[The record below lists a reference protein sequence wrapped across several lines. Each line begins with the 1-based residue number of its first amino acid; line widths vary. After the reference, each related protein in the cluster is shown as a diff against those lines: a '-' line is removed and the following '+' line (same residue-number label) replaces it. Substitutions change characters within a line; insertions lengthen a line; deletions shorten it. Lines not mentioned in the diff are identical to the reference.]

1 MDWAAERTG
10 YPHEVVEMALAHA
23 VENKSSGLKMV
34 TRIKVALP
42 TTYPYQTG
50 FATLAGQIAKLVA

>member
-1 MDWAAERTG
+1 
-10 YPHEVVEMALAHA
+10 MALAHA